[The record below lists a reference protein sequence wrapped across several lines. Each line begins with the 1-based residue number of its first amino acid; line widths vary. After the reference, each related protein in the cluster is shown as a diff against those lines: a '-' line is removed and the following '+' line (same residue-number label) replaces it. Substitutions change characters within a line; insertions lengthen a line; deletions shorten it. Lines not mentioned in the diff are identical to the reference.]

1 MRTLTLDEVGFVS
14 GGDDEPMQEV
24 VVNGRRMSPEDIQNM
39 MDFLKRHT
47 QMDGGGRFAGD
58 GGGGEVLD
66 EVVIEA
72 ARDGDEA
79 IDNTPGY
86 PVEHQKGLGISDY
99 QEAWQKVLSKMSAAE
114 LTAFSGALAKVA
126 ADAKEM
132 KEKGASYRLA
142 QLAAAVLVGDSI
154 GAAFA
159 SNQASDNLRG
169 KSMALFEGLITKAYA
184 AAAALP
190 GGI

>member
-1 MRTLTLDEVGFVS
+1 MRTLTNVELDGVAGGLCVPDGCPTRPFGEWEPIVLTGFWARYWMTYGATVDTAPWEYMPWGS
-14 GGDDEPMQEV
+14 G
-24 VVNGRRMSPEDIQNM
+24 
-39 MDFLKRHT
+39 
-47 QMDGGGRFAGD
+47 
-58 GGGGEVLD
+58 GGGGEEIDPV
-66 EVVIEA
+66 
-72 ARDGDEA
+72 
-79 IDNTPGY
+79 DNTPGY

-114 LTAFSGALAKVA
+114 LTAFSVALAKAA
-126 ADAKEM
+126 ADAKDM
-132 KEKGASYRLA
+132 KEKGASDRLA

>member
-1 MRTLTLDEVGFVS
+1 MRILSVREVEFVS
-14 GGDDEPMQEV
+14 GGRGDV
-24 VVNGRRMSPEDIQNM
+24 VVTAKKLPSPE
-39 MDFLKRHT
+39 FLDHLYSFMKSLSDDDA
-47 QMDGGGRFAGD
+47 DGGA
-58 GGGGEVLD
+58 GGGG
-66 EVVIEA
+66 
-72 ARDGDEA
+72 EA

-99 QEAWQKVLSKMSAAE
+99 QEAWQTLLSKMSAAE
-114 LTAFSGALAKVA
+114 LTAFSGALAKAA

-132 KEKGASYRLA
+132 KEKGASDRLA

>member
-1 MRTLTLDEVGFVS
+1 
-14 GGDDEPMQEV
+14 
-24 VVNGRRMSPEDIQNM
+24 
-39 MDFLKRHT
+39 
-47 QMDGGGRFAGD
+47 
-58 GGGGEVLD
+58 
-66 EVVIEA
+66 
-72 ARDGDEA
+72 
-79 IDNTPGY
+79 
-86 PVEHQKGLGISDY
+86 
-99 QEAWQKVLSKMSAAE
+99 MSAAE
-114 LTAFSGALAKVA
+114 LTAFSGALAKAA
-126 ADAKEM
+126 ADAKGM
-132 KEKGASYRLA
+132 KEKGASDRLA